1 MILVGVFVLVQP
13 SGDGLIDLDVEI
25 PLPQHLDHIRG
36 VRRQI
41 RMHGNQ
47 YRRILESTRLGS
59 SPAIVAVG
67 GLFQPHEIQDQ
78 SGVVGAP
85 LVSDPGFALLVG
97 PVEVGVR
104 SSAVTRVDDVHV
116 VGQTIPGDLG
126 GDVFLAGP
134 SDDARDQAHLAPGL
148 RGGEQLLELVVL
160 QVFPAVQV
168 GIFLLQIGGNDEGG
182 LPVLAQ
188 TLAQGNN
195 LVVAQGL
202 VPCVHLVRQPYLQGH
217 LTVSATEPLEEGEG
231 VSQDYIGRV
240 AVPLLDDVLGDPVL
254 HLGARP
260 GEIAEH
266 DGRLLSV
273 AVGCRSIFHACRGG
287 VFRACRRSGLHACRG
302 GVFRACCWRGFR
314 TRRGGALGVTSA
326 REDGD
331 DQYHA
336 CGQSR

>member
-13 SGDGLIDLDVEI
+13 PGDGLIDLDVEI

-41 RMHGNQ
+41 RMYRNQ

-59 SPAIVAVG
+59 SPALAAVG

-85 LVSDPGFALLVG
+85 LVSDPGIALLVG

-104 SSAVTRVDDVHV
+104 SRAIAWVDDVHV
-116 VGQTIPGDLG
+116 VGQTIPDDLG

-168 GIFLLQIGGNDEGG
+168 WILLLQIGGNDEGG

-188 TLAQGNN
+188 ALAQGND
-195 LVVAQGL
+195 LVVTQGL

-217 LTVSATEPLEEGEG
+217 LTVSATEPLEERKG
-231 VSQDYIGRV
+231 VPQDHIRRV
-240 AVPLLDDVLGDPVL
+240 AVPLFDDVLGNPIL
-254 HLGARP
+254 HLGASP
-260 GEIAEH
+260 GEIAKD
-266 DGRLLSV
+266 DGL
-273 AVGCRSIFHACRGG
+273 F
-287 VFRACRRSGLHACRG
+287 
-302 GVFRACCWRGFR
+302 WRG
-314 TRRGGALGVTSA
+314 RRGALGVTSA
-326 REDGD
+326 RKDGD
-331 DQYHA
+331 HQYHA